1 MKHGQWMLNKE
12 YGERWEASE
21 YFDTKE
27 EAIKFGISL
36 LKKYNSLDDDGK
48 SDMDL
53 SDGLNIYPD
62 DHENIYT
69 FYAGQIEDVPLPD
82 EVDMLLE
89 RMSESVYDEVGEIA
103 EDYLDDV
110 TTEHKKELADLI
122 HGWAE
127 RNGYLPDC
135 YTIGATEEVNL
146 SSFEEESKHEN

>member
-12 YGERWEASE
+12 YSERWEACE

-27 EAIKFGISL
+27 EAIEYGVSL

-48 SDMDL
+48 SNMDL
-53 SDGLNIYPD
+53 SDGINMHPD
-62 DHENIYT
+62 DCENIYI
-69 FYAGQIEDVPLPD
+69 FYVGQIEDVPLPD